1 MSCLSQEA
9 STRLAVTLKH
19 PSRSDPIRHPNP
31 ILRREL
37 VADFNQSIRHGRNNH
52 DQQPSQLRPT
62 ACPSCCSDSANQYKE
77 RFVEE
82 EAPSVHTHTSVHV
95 GCCAL
100 RLSSLP
106 NCQRIHRGKPN
117 KLQNKAW
124 GAPPPCPPPPS
135 G

>member
-52 DQQPSQLRPT
+52 DQQPSQLRATP
-62 ACPSCCSDSANQYKE
+62 
-77 RFVEE
+77 
-82 EAPSVHTHTSVHV
+82 
-95 GCCAL
+95 AL
-100 RLSSLP
+100 VAVQTL
-106 NCQRIHRGKPN
+106 RINTRKD
-117 KLQNKAW
+117 L
-124 GAPPPCPPPPS
+124 
-135 G
+135 